1 MMGMDAEVENLRAA
15 VSRHFTVSQITV
27 NPFAVTFRVT
37 SDPTAFDGAFDALR
51 KDLVP
56 KNFIPSIVQ
65 EPSGYVIHVQ
75 RRPETKFRGNQVN
88 VLLLLVTVGTA
99 WVAGAVNWQVYA
111 NLPGPNM
118 EAFGYGLVS
127 FPVPLLAMLGAHE
140 MGNYVMA
147 RRHGVRASLPF
158 FIPSVPPLGTFGAF
172 ISMRDPIPN
181 RRALLEI
188 GISGPLIGFA
198 VAVPVTLLGLFLAAG
213 DTRPPVLNGGGTV
226 ISSSLLYGWM
236 QMLFPQA
243 LVDPFRRHPTAF
255 AGWVGLFVTAINLL
269 PAGQLDGGHV
279 ARALLGER
287 HRYLSWGAVL
297 FLLSLGAVLILIG
310 SQGFSWFLFALIIL
324 LLGVKHPP
332 PLNDITRLRPSRKAL
347 GVLAIVI
354 LAITFIPAPFI
365 EIPTN
370 ASFAFETSTAPHTP
384 LDSLNRTIAAA
395 AQAIIAVNVNN
406 TGNVDEKVRLE
417 IRPQNLDRINWTL
430 SFVNY
435 TVLGGGPEMTVVVN
449 GTTTVIT
456 LNVTHYA
463 TVSILVGV
471 PANSIGGPFTFGLR
485 GEIPDARRSTPIFE
499 EQIDVN
505 ITVP

>member
-27 NPFAVTFRVT
+27 NPFAVTFHVA

-65 EPSGYVIHVQ
+65 DPNGYVIHVQ

-127 FPVPLLAMLGAHE
+127 FTVPLLAILGPHE
-140 MGNYVMA
+140 MGHYVMA
-147 RRHGVRASLPF
+147 KRHGVRASLPF

-188 GISGPLIGFA
+188 GIAGPLIGFA

-236 QMLFPQA
+236 QTLFPHA

-297 FLLSLGAVLILIG
+297 FLLFLGVSLGYSA
-310 SQGFSWFLFALIIL
+310 WFLFALIIL
-324 LLGVKHPP
+324 LLGVRHPP
-332 PLNDITRLRPSRKAL
+332 PLNDLTKLPPSRQAL
-347 GVLAIVI
+347 GVLAILI
-354 LAITFIPAPFI
+354 LALTFVPAPFI
-365 EIPTN
+365 AVPTT
-370 ASFAFETSTAPHTP
+370 ASFSFEAATAPHAS
-384 LDSLNRTIAAA
+384 LDFLNWTIPSAS
-395 AQAIIAVNVNN
+395 QDTITVNVNN
-406 TGNVDEKVRLE
+406 TCNVDATVRLE
-417 IRPQNLDRINWTL
+417 IRPQHLARFNWTL
-430 SFVNY
+430 R
-435 TVLGGGPEMTVVVN
+435 
-449 GTTTVIT
+449 I
-456 LNVTHYA
+456 
-463 TVSILVGV
+463 
-471 PANSIGGPFTFGLR
+471 
-485 GEIPDARRSTPIFE
+485 
-499 EQIDVN
+499 
-505 ITVP
+505 